1 MKKWIYILLFAII
14 GLVFYTLFY
23 SAKTHVEAVQV
34 ADELVIKTDS
44 LNNTVEVLHK
54 KNDSALTKIQLLDS
68 TISEKETLIS
78 EQNNVLRILK
88 RDTAALKKI
97 GPIIIRDTI
106 YITES
111 KNFWGKKKTTTETST
126 SVDTLEITEPEL
138 LKTDTIE

>member
-1 MKKWIYILLFAII
+1 MKKWIYIILFAII
-14 GLVFYTLFY
+14 SLVSYTLFY

-34 ADELVIKTDS
+34 VDDLVVKTDS
-44 LNNTVEVLHK
+44 LTTTVKVLHK
-54 KNDSALTKIQLLDS
+54 EKDSALTKIELLDS
-68 TISEKETLIS
+68 TLTEKETLINT
-78 EQNNVLRILK
+78 QNITLKILK

-126 SVDTLEITEPEL
+126 SVDTLEITEPEP